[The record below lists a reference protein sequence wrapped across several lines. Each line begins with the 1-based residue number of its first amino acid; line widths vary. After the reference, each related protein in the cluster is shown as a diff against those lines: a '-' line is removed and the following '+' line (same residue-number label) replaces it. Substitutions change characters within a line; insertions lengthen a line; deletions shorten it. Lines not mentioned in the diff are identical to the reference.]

1 MKKIKINSVLSN
13 TENETTNVEA
23 IADYNEEENKIRY
36 IEESLNVEITILNNK
51 VIIERSNDEYHLK
64 LEFKQNETIKC
75 KCNIKTVG
83 LDMEL
88 EVYTKE
94 LNIDDN
100 IIYIEYTLSNENNLI
115 GSFEYKLMLRE

>member
-13 TENETTNVEA
+13 TENETT
-23 IADYNEEENKIRY
+23 
-36 IEESLNVEITILNNK
+36 NNK

-115 GSFEYKLMLRE
+115 GSFEYKLMLREWYYGF